1 MYHSL
6 TAGFARTGQGRPG
19 WELPGPH
26 PVWDKREKKP
36 RRIARLAAAAG
47 IEPTSPGSE
56 PGALPIDDAAV
67 WPERD
72 CPARVKEKER
82 RKRMPWLRTAGDRGG
97 RRTLRSPCEDH
108 RFSGPAG
115 IAACHP
121 CHIWSPELASVPG

>member
-6 TAGFARTGQGRPG
+6 AAGFARTGQGRPG

-72 CPARVKEKER
+72 CPARV
-82 RKRMPWLRTAGDRGG
+82 
-97 RRTLRSPCEDH
+97 
-108 RFSGPAG
+108 
-115 IAACHP
+115 
-121 CHIWSPELASVPG
+121 